1 MSLRTRLLAGMF
13 FLVSV
18 ALVVAA
24 AAIYEQQ
31 RSFLLNHSIS
41 ERSRPPRRSRTSS
54 EWTPE
59 H

>member
-24 AAIYEQQ
+24 ASIYAADAL
-31 RSFLLNHSIS
+31 SDFLHAAYHAAK
-41 ERSRPPRRSRTSS
+41 ERA
-54 EWTPE
+54 
-59 H
+59 